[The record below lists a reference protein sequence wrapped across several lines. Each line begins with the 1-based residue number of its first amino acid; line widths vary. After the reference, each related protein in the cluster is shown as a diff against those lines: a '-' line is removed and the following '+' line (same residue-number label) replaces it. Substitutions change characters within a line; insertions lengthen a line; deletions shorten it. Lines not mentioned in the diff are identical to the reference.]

1 MGIAERKE
9 REKQQRREEIVLAA
23 EKVFFSKG
31 FDLST
36 MDDIAEE
43 AELSKGTLYLY
54 FKNKE
59 DLHMA
64 VARRSIHLLR
74 TITLKAASGEGN
86 ALEKL
91 GRMGRATIEFSRK
104 DPDRMKAIMTLEE
117 MEPETLS
124 VTTSDVQDLIYK
136 ESTVGTVIQVVEQG
150 VNEKVIRSDLPVLLV
165 AHTLW
170 MTVLSVVR
178 FVTMKPAL
186 LEALELSQDQIL
198 ESHFV
203 DIIDENYAFAR
214 VRNIITDKEIIR
226 CRWKAENPLYFL

>member
-9 REKQQRREEIVLAA
+9 REKQQRREEIIEAA

-31 FDLST
+31 LEMAT
-36 MDDIAEE
+36 MDDIAER

-54 FKNKE
+54 FKSKE

-64 VARRSIHLLR
+64 VARKSIRLLR
-74 TITLKAASGEGN
+74 TITLKATEGEGT

-91 GRMGRATIEFSRK
+91 GRMGRATIEFSRT
-104 DPDRMKAIMTLEE
+104 DPDRMRAIMTLEE
-117 MEPETLS
+117 MEPQTLS
-124 VTTSDVQDLIYK
+124 ITTSDVQDLIYK
-136 ESTVGTVIQVVEQG
+136 ESTVETVIQMVEQG
-150 VNEKVIRSDLPVLLV
+150 VKERLIRADVPVMLI

-186 LEALELSQDQIL
+186 LEVLDLTQDQIL
-198 ESHFV
+198 ESHFEMV
-203 DIIDENYAFAR
+203 LNG
-214 VRNIITDKEIIR
+214 IR
-226 CRWKAENPLYFL
+226 S

>member
-9 REKQQRREEIVLAA
+9 REKQLRRDEIILAA

-31 FDLST
+31 FDYTT
-36 MDDIAEE
+36 MDHIAEE

-54 FKNKE
+54 FKSKE

-64 VARRSIHLLR
+64 VARKSIRLLR
-74 TITLKAASGEGN
+74 TITLKATEGEGN
-86 ALEKL
+86 AIEKL

-104 DPDRMKAIMTLEE
+104 DPDRMRAIMTLEE
-117 MEPETLS
+117 MEPSTLS

-136 ESTVGTVIQVVEQG
+136 ESTVGTVIQLVEQG
-150 VNEKVIRSDLPVLLV
+150 VKEKLIRADVPALLI

-198 ESHFV
+198 DSHFALV
-203 DIIDENYAFAR
+203 LNGI
-214 VRNIITDKEIIR
+214 K
-226 CRWKAENPLYFL
+226 L